1 MDDYIVKRLRS
12 ASHAFCSFIY
22 DVLYP
27 VTWCIKIIPFYAY
40 GRILI
45 LRHVNYRER
54 YRCGDIICVAH
65 HDLDTTYRSQLS
77 TKWMCCVLL
86 SAKFYTLHYM
96 EQSKSGASIDI
107 FICDLLCCIVRI
119 NNNKNRSDIQRWY
132 NVFLYTNTHDV
143 ARDPRSSN
151 VLCCCQTLTSQFETQ
166 CDSTQSIFRLSK

>member
-1 MDDYIVKRLRS
+1 MDDCIVKRLRS

-45 LRHVNYRER
+45 LLHVNYRER

-86 SAKFYTLHYM
+86 SAKFHTYFIW
-96 EQSKSGASIDI
+96 SKAKAARRLIYLYVTCCTVLFASTTTKIEAI
-107 FICDLLCCIVRI
+107 FSVG
-119 NNNKNRSDIQRWY
+119 
-132 NVFLYTNTHDV
+132 TM
-143 ARDPRSSN
+143 
-151 VLCCCQTLTSQFETQ
+151 CCCTPTLMMLRAIRAHRM
-166 CDSTQSIFRLSK
+166 CCVVVKL